1 MLLNA
6 FIPKTICFYL
16 SVFFFFSSLNISLHQ
31 GFYTSVNNMLS
42 TLVVQDI
49 YLMIQDIFVLG
60 QIVSAKISF

>member
-1 MLLNA
+1 MLSFQKLYA
-6 FIPKTICFYL
+6 SIFL
-16 SVFFFFSSLNISLHQ
+16 GFFFSSLNISLHQ